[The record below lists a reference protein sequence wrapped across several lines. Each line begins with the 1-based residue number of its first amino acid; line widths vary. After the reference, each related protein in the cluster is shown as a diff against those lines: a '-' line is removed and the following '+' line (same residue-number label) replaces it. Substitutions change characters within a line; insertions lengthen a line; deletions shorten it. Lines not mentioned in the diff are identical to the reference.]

1 MNSWLHKANEL
12 EEFRP
17 LYLLY
22 NLVNLFYEGYLII
35 MENFNSAK
43 RLLNILQ
50 DCKNLEASPL
60 SAKEAWKKVFNIQ
73 DENDVLLFS
82 RIGKL
87 MQLEQDVLNDIQE
100 YYPHLVENQKQ
111 WTSQLNTAF
120 SRLNFQEKFN
130 KFTSLIDVHIINYL
144 SMASDLLATKEYIK
158 IEINELEKFKNEIIA
173 LIEEVFSSEINIK
186 VKHFI
191 IKNLNELLSAIEEFN
206 ITGVEPIFEKIESFV
221 GHALY
226 DKNYKEVMS
235 KQPVGQKIW
244 GILNAFAVM
253 FTLANEIPKLPDTM
267 SKAVHA
273 IEQVIDADIE
283 DSTPSKN
290 IINITHDAIKEES

>member
-1 MNSWLHKANEL
+1 M
-12 EEFRP
+12 
-17 LYLLY
+17 
-22 NLVNLFYEGYLII
+22 G
-35 MENFNSAK
+35 NFNSAK

-60 SAKEAWKKVFNIQ
+60 SAKQAWKKVFNIK

-87 MQLEQDVLNDIQE
+87 MQLEQDVLNDIKE
-100 YYPHLVENQKQ
+100 YFPHLVENQKQ
-111 WTSQLNTAF
+111 WTSQLNIAF

-130 KFTSLIDVHIINYL
+130 NFTSHIDVHVINYL
-144 SMASDLLATKEYIK
+144 SMASGLLDTKEYKK
-158 IEINELEKFKNEIIA
+158 IEADELEKFKNEIIT
-173 LIEEVFSSEINIK
+173 LLEEVSSSEMNIT

-191 IKNLNELLSAIEEFN
+191 IKNLSELLSAIEEFN
-206 ITGVEPIFEKIESFV
+206 ITGVEPIFEKIESLV

-226 DKNYKEVMS
+226 DNNYREVMS
-235 KQPVGQKIW
+235 KQSIGQKIW
-244 GILNAFAVM
+244 STLNAFAVM

-267 SKAVHA
+267 SKAVHV

-283 DSTPSKN
+283 NSTPSKN
-290 IINITHDAIKEES
+290 IINITNDAIKEES